1 MAPKRTSS
9 IETRSTIFVGST
21 CSGHGASSSERGA
34 AAVSYGYSFEDSL
47 ALLHGHAPGE
57 GLTRSHSIVGALS
70 MAICQWDSKF
80 TVWATG
86 VSSLLW
92 WKALEERKKFSMPTT
107 TNTPTPRCA
116 LRCPRWEVLVRRS
129 KRVRPSGLVP
139 TTRFAH
145 CVYFACLRSRCRY
158 GPREFFARFKS
169 AGPSRQH
176 RTLVRRLDTDIRR
189 SAEDPLTPWGEPPL
203 GTECRNP
210 AAGGPAWRGFS

>member
-1 MAPKRTSS
+1 
-9 IETRSTIFVGST
+9 
-21 CSGHGASSSERGA
+21 
-34 AAVSYGYSFEDSL
+34 VSYGYSFEDSL

-92 WKALEERKKFSMPTT
+92 WKVLEERKKFSMPTT

-116 LRCPRWEVLVRRS
+116 LCCPRWEVLVRRS

-158 GPREFFARFKS
+158 RHILSKPRSGWPRVAGFFFLGQAS
-169 AGPSRQH
+169 SLGMNTESPSLRD
-176 RTLVRRLDTDIRR
+176 LGLPVVALDR
-189 SAEDPLTPWGEPPL
+189 SSD
-203 GTECRNP
+203 
-210 AAGGPAWRGFS
+210 F